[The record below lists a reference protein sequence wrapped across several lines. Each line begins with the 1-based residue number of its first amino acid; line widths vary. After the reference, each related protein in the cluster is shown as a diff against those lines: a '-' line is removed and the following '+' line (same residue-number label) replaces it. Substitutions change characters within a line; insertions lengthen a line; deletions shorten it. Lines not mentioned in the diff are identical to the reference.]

1 MSFIFYEN
9 YIVVVIELKIKMIN
23 EYQRLND
30 RKRNNKFN
38 QNKKQKNCFSIVKN
52 NPPKLL
58 III

>member
-30 RKRNNKFN
+30 RQRNNKFN
-38 QNKKQKNCFSIVKN
+38 QNKKQKNCF
-52 NPPKLL
+52 
-58 III
+58 